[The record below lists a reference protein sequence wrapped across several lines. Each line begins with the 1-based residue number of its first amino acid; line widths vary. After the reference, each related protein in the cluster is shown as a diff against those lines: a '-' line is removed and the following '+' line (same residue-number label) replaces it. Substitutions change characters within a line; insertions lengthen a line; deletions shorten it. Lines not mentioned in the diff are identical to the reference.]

1 MKGVLSLTL
10 HVGADATSN
19 NKIEV
24 KIDSMSAAIVKIL
37 MCNLTG
43 KDIQDFIDDL
53 QDRYSYSTI
62 KKCYEFFSALITYG
76 LDDGDFPKDYNPMK
90 TVELP
95 SEDSVAVKTKKIEI
109 LPTEDLDLFKKI
121 ALSRNS
127 AGKLNYRFGP
137 ALVFALNT
145 GVREGE
151 LITISK
157 NGIMVDKNNHP
168 YLHISE
174 TISRVKN
181 WDPKINRKYVHIVT
195 PPKYPRSVRNIP
207 LNPEALHCLKIMDTT
222 YTEMNLVR
230 SDFILTTDTGNLPTA
245 RHMQDTFDRILKVCN
260 MQHYGTHSLRHTF
273 ATKLL
278 KKTKNLRDIKTVA
291 AIMGDDYKVIIK
303 TYLHPDEDNKYH
315 CPSTILPPYEVILF
329 VLKRFLTELSKKN

>member
-109 LPTEDLDLFKKI
+109 LPTEDLDLF
-121 ALSRNS
+121 
-127 AGKLNYRFGP
+127 
-137 ALVFALNT
+137 
-145 GVREGE
+145 
-151 LITISK
+151 
-157 NGIMVDKNNHP
+157 
-168 YLHISE
+168 
-174 TISRVKN
+174 
-181 WDPKINRKYVHIVT
+181 
-195 PPKYPRSVRNIP
+195 
-207 LNPEALHCLKIMDTT
+207 
-222 YTEMNLVR
+222 
-230 SDFILTTDTGNLPTA
+230 
-245 RHMQDTFDRILKVCN
+245 
-260 MQHYGTHSLRHTF
+260 
-273 ATKLL
+273 
-278 KKTKNLRDIKTVA
+278 
-291 AIMGDDYKVIIK
+291 
-303 TYLHPDEDNKYH
+303 
-315 CPSTILPPYEVILF
+315 
-329 VLKRFLTELSKKN
+329 

>member
-1 MKGVLSLTL
+1 MSNETACVTRRTKGDGTIFQNKKGRWIARYKRKGFPPKKFSGKTRAEAQAKMDEYKFLVLSGNLVNHL
-10 HVGADATSN
+10 LPLEEYA
-19 NKIEV
+19 V
-24 KIDSMSAAIVKIL
+24 KFLNYKSKQVKR
-37 MCNLTG
+37 G
-43 KDIQDFIDDL
+43 
-53 QDRYSYSTI
+53 TI
-62 KKCYEFFSALITYG
+62 KQATY
-76 LDDGDFPKDYNPMK
+76 
-90 TVELP
+90 
-95 SEDSVAVKTKKIEI
+95 
-109 LPTEDLDLFKKI
+109 
-121 ALSRNS
+121 NS

-181 WDPKINRKYVHIVT
+181 RDPKINRKYIHIVT

-278 KKTKNLRDIKTVA
+278 EKTKNLRDIKTVA

-303 TYLHPDEDNKYH
+303 TYLHPDEDNKYDLVA
-315 CPSTILPPYEVILF
+315 SL
-329 VLKRFLTELSKKN
+329 